1 MFKSSFLGFRLTI
14 LISCSIALMA
24 FDHRHTQFKQV
35 RSALLTVVSPLQI
48 AMDWPIQWVS
58 WVRANV
64 SSQQSLLEENA
75 DLRAE
80 SLYLRARLQR
90 ILTLQD
96 ENKNLRALLQSASPI
111 GEYFSVAKLLAVSIE
126 PYLAQLVLDKGN
138 NHKVYVGQPVLDAK
152 GVMGQVVHVGP
163 LTSRVMLITDVHSA
177 IPVQIARTGMRGIV
191 IGNGP
196 RNDLQLIDI
205 PDTSDIQDGDLLLTS
220 GLGLRY
226 PAGYPVGT
234 ISKVANPVGN
244 SFMMIKVRPTAG
256 LNKSRQVLLVWRKS
270 KATFREAEN
279 SLREITQQSRHS

>member
-1 MFKSSFLGFRLTI
+1 MFKSSFLGLRLTVLI
-14 LISCSIALMA
+14 LCSVVLMA
-24 FDHRHTQFKQV
+24 FDHKQAQFKQL

-48 AMDWPIQWVS
+48 AMDWPVQWVT

-64 SSQQSLLEENA
+64 SSQQSLIEENA

-126 PYLAQLVLDKGN
+126 PYLAQVVLDKGKQ
-138 NHKVYVGQPVLDAK
+138 HKVYMGQPVLDAK
-152 GVMGQVVHVGP
+152 GVMGQVVHVGA

-177 IPVQIARTGMRGIV
+177 IPVQIARTGMRGIIV
-191 IGNGP
+191 GNGP
-196 RNDLQLIDI
+196 RNELQLIDV

-226 PAGYPVGT
+226 PPGYPVGT
-234 ISKVANPVGN
+234 ISTVSNPVGD
-244 SFMMIKVRPTAG
+244 SFMMIKVKPTAQ

-279 SLREITQQSRHS
+279 SLKQLTQQRQHS